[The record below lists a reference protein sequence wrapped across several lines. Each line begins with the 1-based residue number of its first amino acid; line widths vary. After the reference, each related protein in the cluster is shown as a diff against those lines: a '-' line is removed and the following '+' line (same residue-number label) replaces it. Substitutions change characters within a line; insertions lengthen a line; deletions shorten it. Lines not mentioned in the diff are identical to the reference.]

1 MHLRSL
7 ELQGFKAF
15 ADKTLIR
22 FDHDITAIVG
32 PNGSGKSNISDAI
45 RWVMGEMSTKEL
57 RGGKMEDVIFGG
69 TSKRSPLGFAEA
81 TLTLDNSDHTFAI
94 DTPEVMIT
102 RRYYRSGE
110 SEYYINKQSARLR
123 DITELFFD
131 TGLGKEGYSNI
142 GQGKID
148 EIVSLKSTD
157 RREIFEEAAG
167 ISKFRHRKDE
177 AERRLAATQ
186 DNLLRIG
193 DKISELE
200 LQVEPLRAQAET
212 AQKYLSYRDSLKGL
226 EVTVWLDTL
235 SKLRASAQKA
245 EEDYRSASFILSQQ
259 HDALTALYAE
269 AESLSAKLND
279 ISRET
284 ETQRENVAAAEREIQ
299 QISSDKAVW
308 EANLQ
313 NNRAAIE
320 RIREEMADESG
331 RTDNICE
338 QIAQQQA
345 RIDTIRASA
354 LADQEELQLLLK
366 QSLEAEQ
373 SGNNLGAKAA
383 QFRAESALIQT
394 DIAAKRAEISS
405 IEISSSDFLRRR
417 EELEADLRSL
427 RERKEAVESD
437 AAAAQKELDIS
448 TENATAAKN
457 AISGYLLR
465 RQTRE
470 QARDAKQKLFDELT
484 AQENSL
490 QSRVSLY
497 EAMQREYEGFSKA
510 VKTVMQEAQNG
521 GLKGVH
527 APISDLISVSDEYT
541 LAVETAL
548 GSAMQD
554 IAVDSR
560 DCAKAGI
567 RFLKRVGGR
576 VTFTPLDAVQ
586 GKIIQENGLQRCAGF
601 VGIASDLVSC
611 DSRYES
617 AVRYYLG
624 RTVVAEDLDSAT
636 SMARQFQSKFKIV
649 TLDGQVLHAGGTMT
663 GGTAA
668 KNTGVLSRKNA
679 LNEAKAELQRIK
691 EQRVQAESDLQE
703 ATRQA
708 EEVAYQISVAQQQQR
723 QSEDAVLQGQGR
735 MEQFRILLD
744 AVSQAMA
751 SDEHALSTM
760 AERNAATQQHI
771 SELNAAIANA
781 EHRAKSADEEAE
793 KLELA
798 AGETDA
804 KREELNEQI
813 TQVRLRTAAGEA
825 ECASV
830 EQSLAQLQVLSEQ
843 MRGNSEQKQRAIAEY
858 EAECARIESQI
869 AECTAATEKAL
880 AKAEEQQ
887 QLLKQRLDERMAVEQ
902 KRTTAERD
910 AQEKNKELLLL
921 EREAARLEQKK
932 STADLEE
939 KQLID
944 KLWDNYE
951 LSPTTAEQEKVEIE
965 SLAAANR
972 AISELR
978 RKIASLGTPN
988 LGAIEEFARVN
999 ERYTYLTGQRDDV
1012 EHAKRDLEEIIRSI
1026 VTEMRE
1032 IFLRE
1037 FGKINEYFGK
1047 TFTEMFGGGKASL
1060 ELEDPEDPLGCG
1072 VEIRVQPPGKQLKTI
1087 TLLSGGEKAFVAIAL
1102 YFAILK
1108 VRPSSFCLLDEID
1121 AALDDTNVRRFS
1133 EYLHNLSDK
1142 TQFIVITHRRGT
1154 MEVADVLY
1162 GVTMQERGVSTMINI
1177 DLNELENQIDMEGSV
1192 S

>member
-7 ELQGFKAF
+7 ELQGFKSF

-69 TSKRSPLGFAEA
+69 TSKRAPLGFAEA
-81 TLTLDNSDHTFAI
+81 TLTLDNSDHAFAI

-186 DNLLRIG
+186 ENLLRIG

-212 AQKYLSYRDSLKGL
+212 AQKYLSYRSSLKGL
-226 EVTVWLDTL
+226 EITVWLDTL
-235 SKLRASAQKA
+235 SKLRAGAQKA
-245 EEDYRSASFILSQQ
+245 EEDYRSASFVLSQH
-259 HDALTALYAE
+259 HDTLTALYAE
-269 AESLSAKLND
+269 ADALSEKLNE

-284 ETQRENVAAAEREIQ
+284 ELQREVVAAAEREIQ
-299 QISSDKAVW
+299 QAAADKAVF

-313 NNRAAIE
+313 SNRDSIV
-320 RIREEMADESG
+320 RIREEMADESD
-331 RTDNICE
+331 RTDGICE
-338 QIAQQQA
+338 QIVQQQA
-345 RIDTIRASA
+345 RIDAIRATA
-354 LADQEELQLLLK
+354 LADQEALQLLLQK
-366 QSLEAEQ
+366 SAEAEK
-373 SGNNLGAKAA
+373 SGNDLGAKAA
-383 QFRAESALIQT
+383 QLRAESALLQT

-405 IEISSSDFLRRR
+405 IEISSGDFSRRH
-417 EELEADLRSL
+417 EELQADLQAL
-427 RERKEAVESD
+427 REKKDTVESD
-437 AAAAQKELDIS
+437 AAAAQKELDTA

-457 AISGYLLR
+457 AINGYMLR
-465 RQTRE
+465 QQARE

-484 AQENSL
+484 SQENSL
-490 QSRVSLY
+490 RSRVSLF

-510 VKTVMQEAQNG
+510 VKTVMQEAQSN

-527 APISDLISVSDEYT
+527 APISDLISVPDEFA
-541 LAVETAL
+541 LAIETAL
-548 GSAMQD
+548 GGAMQD
-554 IAVDSR
+554 IVVDTR

-586 GKIIQENGLQRCAGF
+586 GKVMQESGLQRCGGF
-601 VGIASDLVSC
+601 VGIASELVSC
-611 DSRYES
+611 DTRYEN

-624 RTVVAEDLDSAT
+624 HTVVAEDLDSAT
-636 SMARQFQSKFKIV
+636 AMARQFQSKFKIV

-668 KNTGVLSRKNA
+668 KSTGVLSRKNA
-679 LNEAKAELQRIK
+679 LIEAKAELDRVAK
-691 EQRVQAESDLQE
+691 QRVQAESELQE

-723 QSEDAVLQGQGR
+723 QAEDAVLQGQGR
-735 MEQFRILLD
+735 IEQFHILLD
-744 AVSQAMA
+744 AVTQAISTDEHEVAAMA
-751 SDEHALSTM
+751 D
-760 AERNAATQQHI
+760 RNAATQQHI
-771 SELNAAIANA
+771 SELNSAISAS
-781 EHRAKSADEEAE
+781 EQRIIQADEEATA
-793 KLELA
+793 LDLA
-798 AGETDA
+798 VGETDA
-804 KREELNEQI
+804 TREELNEQI
-813 TQVRLRTAAGEA
+813 TQIRLRTAAGEA

-830 EQSLAQLQVLSEQ
+830 EQNLAQLHLLSEQ
-843 MRGNSEQKQRAIAEY
+843 MRGDSAQKQQAISSY
-858 EAECARIESQI
+858 EAECAQIEARI
-869 AECTAATEKAL
+869 AECIAAS
-880 AKAEEQQ
+880 EQAAANVEAQ
-887 QLLKQRLDERMAVEQ
+887 RQILKDRLDESMSVEQ
-902 KRTTAERD
+902 KRTVVQRD

-932 STADLEE
+932 ATADMEE

-951 LSPTTAEQEKVEIE
+951 LTPTTAEQEKVEIE
-965 SLAAANR
+965 SLSAANR
-972 AISELR
+972 SITDLR
-978 RKIASLGTPN
+978 RKISSLGTPN

-1012 EHAKRDLEEIIRSI
+1012 EHAKRDLEEIIRSL

-1032 IFLRE
+1032 IFLHE

-1047 TFTEMFGGGKASL
+1047 TFAEMFGGGKASL

-1072 VEIRVQPPGKQLKTI
+1072 IDIRVQPPGKQLKTI

-1133 EYLHNLSDK
+1133 EYLRNLSDK

-1162 GVTMQERGVSTMINI
+1162 GVTMQERGVSTLINI
-1177 DLNELENQIDMEGSV
+1177 DLNEMENQIDMEGTV

>member
-7 ELQGFKAF
+7 ELQGFKSF
-15 ADKTLIR
+15 ADKTLIQ

-69 TSKRSPLGFAEA
+69 TAKRSPLGFAEA
-81 TLTLDNSDHTFAI
+81 TLTLDNSDHAFPI

-142 GQGKID
+142 GQGRID

-167 ISKFRHRKDE
+167 ISKFRHRKEE

-212 AQKYLSYRDSLKGL
+212 AQKYLAYRGTLKGL
-226 EVTVWLDTL
+226 EITVWLDTL
-235 SKLRASAQKA
+235 AKLRAGAQKA
-245 EEDYRSASFILSQQ
+245 DEDYRSASFVLSQ
-259 HDALTALYAE
+259 HHEALTRLYSE
-269 AESLSAKLND
+269 VETLTEKLNEF
-279 ISRET
+279 SRST
-284 ETQRENVAAAEREIQ
+284 EAQRESVSEAEREIQ
-299 QISSDKAVW
+299 QIAADKAVL

-313 NNRAAIE
+313 SNRDAIE
-320 RIREEMADESG
+320 RIRAEMADESD
-331 RTDNICE
+331 RTDGICE
-338 QIAQQQA
+338 QIKQQQA
-345 RIDTIRASA
+345 RIDAIRDAA
-354 LADQEELQLLLK
+354 LADQEALQILIAK
-366 QSLEAEQ
+366 SKEAEQ
-373 SGNNLGAKAA
+373 SGGEMGAKAS
-383 QFRAESALIQT
+383 QLRGESALLQT
-394 DIAAKRAEISS
+394 GIAAKKAEISS
-405 IEISSSDFLRRR
+405 IELSTADVARRR
-417 EELEADLRSL
+417 DELERDLTEL
-427 RERKEAVESD
+427 RERKAKVKAD
-437 AAAAQKELDIS
+437 AAEGQKELDEA

-457 AISGYLLR
+457 AISGYELR
-465 RQTRE
+465 RQARE
-470 QARDAKQKLFDELT
+470 QARDVKQKQLDELT
-484 AQENSL
+484 AQEHALS
-490 QSRVSLY
+490 SKVSLY
-497 EAMQREYEGFSKA
+497 EAMQREYEGFNKA
-510 VKTVMQEAQNG
+510 VRTVMQEAQNG
-521 GLKGVH
+521 GLRGIH
-527 APISDLISVSDEYT
+527 APISDLISVSDDHA
-541 LAVETAL
+541 LAIETAL
-548 GSAMQD
+548 GGAMQD
-554 IAVDSR
+554 IVVDDR

-586 GKIIQENGLQRCAGF
+586 GKVMQESGLSRCAGYI
-601 VGIASDLVSC
+601 GIASELVSC
-611 DSRYES
+611 DARYES

-624 RTVVAEDLDSAT
+624 RTVVAENLDAAT
-636 SMARQFQSKFKIV
+636 VMARQFQSKFKIV

-668 KNTGVLSRKNA
+668 KSTGVLSRKNA
-679 LNEAKAELQRIK
+679 LTEAKSEL
-691 EQRVQAESDLQE
+691 ERVSDKRAQAESDLQE
-703 ATRQA
+703 ASRQA
-708 EEVAYQISVAQQQQR
+708 EEVAYQITVAQQQQR
-723 QSEDAVLQGQGR
+723 QAEDAVLQGQGR

-744 AVSQAMA
+744 AVTQAITA
-751 SDEHALSTM
+751 DEQELAAANERSTSTQTRI
-760 AERNAATQQHI
+760 AE
-771 SELNAAIANA
+771 LYAAIADA
-781 EHRAKSADEEAE
+781 ELRAKQADAEAAN
-793 KLELA
+793 LELA
-798 AGETDA
+798 VGATDEE
-804 KREELNEQI
+804 RERLNEEI
-813 TQVRLRTAAGEA
+813 TQIRMRAAAGEA
-825 ECASV
+825 ERASV

-843 MRGNSEQKQRAIAEY
+843 MRGNSEQKEQAINAY
-858 EAECARIESQI
+858 EQECAQLGERIS
-869 AECTAATEKAL
+869 ACDTASEQATANARALQQSLKAS
-880 AKAEEQQ
+880 
-887 QLLKQRLDERMAVEQ
+887 LDERMTVEQ
-902 KRTTAERD
+902 KRTASERE
-910 AQEKNKELLLL
+910 AQEKNKEILLL

-932 STADLEE
+932 ATADMEE

-944 KLWDNYE
+944 KLWDSYE
-951 LSPTTAEQEKVEIE
+951 LTPSTAEQEKVEIE
-965 SLAAANR
+965 SLSSANR
-972 AISELR
+972 TISELR
-978 RKIASLGTPN
+978 RKISALGTPN
-988 LGAIEEFARVN
+988 LGAIDEFARVN

-1060 ELEDPEDPLGCG
+1060 ELEDPDDPLGCG
-1072 VEIRVQPPGKQLKTI
+1072 IEIRVQPPGKQLKTI

-1133 EYLHNLSDK
+1133 EYLRNLSDK

-1154 MEVADVLY
+1154 MEIADVLY

>member
-7 ELQGFKAF
+7 ELQGFKSF

-69 TSKRSPLGFAEA
+69 TAKRSPLGFAEA
-81 TLTLDNSDHTFAI
+81 TLTLDNSDHSFAI

-157 RREIFEEAAG
+157 RREVFEEAAG

-212 AQKYLSYRDSLKGL
+212 AQKYLAYRSSLKGL
-226 EVTVWLDTL
+226 EITVWLDTL
-235 SKLRASAQKA
+235 SKLRAVSQKA
-245 EEDYRSASFILSQQ
+245 EEDYRSASFVLSQHQ
-259 HDALTALYAE
+259 EALTNLYSEADALSE
-269 AESLSAKLND
+269 KLNEV
-279 ISRET
+279 SREL
-284 ETQRENVAAAEREIQ
+284 EMQRETTGASEHRIQ
-299 QISSDKAVW
+299 QIASDKAVL

-313 NNRAAIE
+313 SNREAIA
-320 RIREEMADESG
+320 RIRDEMADESD
-331 RTDNICE
+331 RTNGIYE
-338 QIAQQQA
+338 QIAQQRA
-345 RIDTIRASA
+345 RIEAIRAAA
-354 LADQEELQLLLK
+354 LADQEALQQLLQK
-366 QSLEAEQ
+366 SQDAEKFG
-373 SGNNLGAKAA
+373 SELDAKVA
-383 QFRAESALIQT
+383 QLHAESALLQT
-394 DIAAKRAEISS
+394 DIAAKKAEISS
-405 IEISSSDFLRRR
+405 IELSSADTTHRR
-417 EELEADLRSL
+417 EELESDLSAL
-427 RERKEAVESD
+427 RERKANVDAD
-437 AAAAQKELDIS
+437 AAKAQKELDLA

-465 RQTRE
+465 QQTRE
-470 QARDAKQKLFDELT
+470 QARDTKQKQLDELT
-484 AQENSL
+484 AQEHAL
-490 QSRVSLY
+490 ESRVSLY

-510 VKTVMQEAQNG
+510 VKTVMQEAQSG

-527 APISDLISVSDEYT
+527 APISDLISVSDEHA

-548 GSAMQD
+548 GGALQD
-554 IAVDSR
+554 IVVDNR

-576 VTFTPLDAVQ
+576 VTFAPLDAVQ
-586 GKIIQENGLQRCAGF
+586 GKTMQESGLQRFDGF
-601 VGIASDLVSC
+601 VGIASELVSC
-611 DSRYES
+611 DKRYDS
-617 AVRYYLG
+617 AVKYYLG
-624 RTVVAEDLDSAT
+624 HTVVAEDLDAAT
-636 SMARQFQSKFKIV
+636 AMARHFQSKFKIV

-668 KNTGVLSRKNA
+668 KSTGVLSRKNA
-679 LNEAKAELQRIK
+679 LIEAKSTLEKVAKQRK
-691 EQRVQAESDLQE
+691 QAESELQE

-723 QSEDAVLQGQGR
+723 QAEDAVLQGQGR
-735 MEQFRILLD
+735 MEQFRILLE
-744 AVSQAMA
+744 AVTHAVE
-751 SDEHALSTM
+751 SDEQELAAMSEKT
-760 AERNAATQQHI
+760 AATQQRI
-771 SELNAAIANA
+771 AALSTSIADA
-781 EHRAKSADEEAE
+781 EQRVKRLDEEAT

-798 AGETDA
+798 SGESGA
-804 KREELNEQI
+804 EREKLNEQI
-813 TQVRLRTAAGEA
+813 TEVRLHTAAGEA
-825 ECASV
+825 ECASI
-830 EQSLAQLQVLSEQ
+830 EQSLSQLQLLSEQ
-843 MRGNSEQKQRAIAEY
+843 MRGNSEQKQQTIAEY
-858 EAECARIESQI
+858 EENCAGIESQI
-869 AECTAATEKAL
+869 AESVEAAKL
-880 AKAEEQQ
+880 AAEDAEAQ
-887 QLLKQRLDERMAVEQ
+887 QLKLKAYLDERMAIEQ
-902 KRTTAERD
+902 KRTAAQRD
-910 AQEKNKELLLL
+910 AQEKSKELLLL

-932 STADLEE
+932 TTADMEE

-951 LSPTTAEQEKVEIE
+951 LTPSTAEQEKVEIE
-965 SLAAANR
+965 SLTAANR
-972 AISELR
+972 AISDLR
-978 RKIASLGTPN
+978 RKITGLGTPN
-988 LGAIEEFARVN
+988 LGAIEEFERVN
-999 ERYTYLTGQRDDV
+999 ERYTYLTSQRDDV

-1072 VEIRVQPPGKQLKTI
+1072 IEIRVQPPGKQLKTI

-1121 AALDDTNVRRFS
+1121 AALDDANVRRFS
-1133 EYLHNLSDK
+1133 EYLRNLSDK

-1154 MEVADVLY
+1154 MEVADMLY

-1177 DLNELENQIDMEGSV
+1177 DLNELEKQIDMEGTV